1 MSLKET
7 RPIPFRSR
15 ARRRSAE
22 GCAIK
27 KPKLWGGKR
36 KNPKLGDN
44 WNGRRISFVR
54 KTKRSLS
61 PSLRHRSEKR
71 VTKINNFLLG
81 ASFN

>member
-36 KNPKLGDN
+36 KNLQSWETIGTEEE
-44 WNGRRISFVR
+44 FLLFE
-54 KTKRSLS
+54 KRSDPLPVAAS
-61 PSLRHRSEKR
+61 PFREKS
-71 VTKINNFLLG
+71 NED
-81 ASFN
+81 